1 MIDNDMLQFALALL
15 VTTSIVRLCVRDH
28 LAEWSI
34 YMAAFVAVRCTAC
47 DAPVLRVAARFS
59 TLELGFTLAFIQG
72 VAAHVLVVF
81 TSVLQTIVAF
91 PVFVWR
97 AVCDYRA
104 LQRKV
109 EYMHTLVGFALD
121 DLVLIELDDRNA
133 ALIHRIDRTLG
144 TVLRE

>member
-28 LAEWSI
+28 FAEWSI
-34 YMAAFVAVRCTAC
+34 CIAAFMAVRCTAC

-72 VAAHVLVVF
+72 VAAHVA
-81 TSVLQTIVAF
+81 SVLQTIVAF

-97 AVCDYRA
+97 AVCDYRE
-104 LQRKV
+104 LKRKV
-109 EYMHTLVGFALD
+109 EYMHALVGFALD
-121 DLVLIELDDRNA
+121 DLVLIEIDHKNA

-144 TVLRE
+144 TVLSE